1 MKLISI
7 QDREVMLAR
16 QIFHLLWAL
25 PAFEQIPE
33 FRGLQ
38 ERCIITITPPVSHLT
53 SPKKTIFNLCD
64 KTVIRTKAFLLNV
77 DRSGL
82 LTICIY
88 SHAR

>member
-64 KTVIRTKAFLLNV
+64 KTVIRTKAFYPQT
-77 DRSGL
+77 SQ
-82 LTICIY
+82 TIGPI
-88 SHAR
+88 